1 MKKKISIRISDSL
14 SDKLSEISEMK
25 NISVSELSRTIL
37 EQHFVSL
44 ENSENE
50 GITNHFNNQITE
62 SESMVDTLIPN
73 GEFEYNEIDVVH
85 SIEFFKLIIWMH
97 DQRDSRLL
105 KLDKVE
111 LVELKNTILKVYFS
125 DLMKQELKDE
135 FNKVFV
141 DLIKEIQSDYSISYR
156 LNFAICY
163 SDGFDFSLL
172 TKFIFKEDLGSKSIT
187 I

>member
-1 MKKKISIRISDSL
+1 MKRKISIRISDSL

-37 EQHFVSL
+37 EQHFAAP
-44 ENSENE
+44 ENSEKE
-50 GITNHFNNQITE
+50 GVTNHFNNQITE
-62 SESMVDTLIPN
+62 SESKVGTLISY
-73 GEFEYNEIDVVH
+73 GEFEDNNIDVVH
-85 SIEFFKLIIWMH
+85 SIEFFKLIIWMY
-97 DQRDSRLL
+97 DQRDTRLL
-105 KLDKVE
+105 KFGKVE

-125 DLMKQELKDE
+125 DLMLQELKDE

-141 DLIKEIQSDYSISYR
+141 DLIKEIQSDYSTTYR
-156 LNFAICY
+156 LNFAMYY
-163 SDGFDFSLL
+163 SGGFDFSLL